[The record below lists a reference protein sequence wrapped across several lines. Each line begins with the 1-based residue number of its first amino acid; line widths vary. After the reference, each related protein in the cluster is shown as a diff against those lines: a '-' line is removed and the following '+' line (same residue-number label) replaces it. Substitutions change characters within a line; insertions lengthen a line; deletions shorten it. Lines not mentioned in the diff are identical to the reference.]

1 MRASSLLLFAGT
13 LIFAI
18 GAALLAR
25 ALLAPAPTPPPV
37 TQEETHT
44 EPAQITP
51 TQAVL
56 VASRP
61 LAPGEFIDGSAVQ
74 WQRREGDYSPLL
86 YFVSGHDQR
95 EDLFGATLREAVA
108 VGEPLTNRL
117 LVRPNEP
124 GFIAAVLKPGMRAIS
139 VPTDMVASNAGLVA
153 PGDRVDVILRL
164 NRRDDGNDDH
174 RAPQL
179 ASQTLLGN
187 VRLLAL
193 NSRTGAGLAPR
204 RDDTL
209 ASATGGEERS
219 YFETA
224 TLEVT
229 PRQAEQLAVASQAG
243 TLQLAIRAAGE
254 PQSSDPLAT
263 SVMTLTDA
271 THIYQ
276 RFGTLPP
283 APTPQRRIELYRGNA
298 RETLTTGRN

>member
-1 MRASSLLLFAGT
+1 MRVSSLLLFAGT

-37 TQEETHT
+37 TQEETRAA
-44 EPAQITP
+44 PAQVTP

-61 LAPGEFIDGSAVQ
+61 LAPGEFIDGSAVE
-74 WQRREGDYSPLL
+74 WQRREGDYSTLL
-86 YFVSGHDQR
+86 YFVTGHDQR
-95 EDLFGATLREAVA
+95 EDLFGATLREDVDA
-108 VGEPLTNRL
+108 GEPLTNRL

-164 NRRDDGNDDH
+164 NRSAEGNEDH
-174 RAPQL
+174 SAPQL
-179 ASQTLLGN
+179 ASQTLLRN

-193 NSRTGAGLAPR
+193 NSRTDAGLAPR

-209 ASATGGEERS
+209 ATTASNAERS

-254 PQSSDPLAT
+254 QQSSDPLAI

-276 RFGTLPP
+276 RLGAVPA
-283 APTPQRRIELYRGNA
+283 APTPPRSIELYRGNA